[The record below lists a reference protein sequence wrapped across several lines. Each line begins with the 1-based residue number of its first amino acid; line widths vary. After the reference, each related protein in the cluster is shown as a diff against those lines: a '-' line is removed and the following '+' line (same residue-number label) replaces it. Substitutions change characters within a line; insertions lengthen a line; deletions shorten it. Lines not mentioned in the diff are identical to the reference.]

1 MSIYIDA
8 KPYHV
13 AYVVP
18 DIDAAVDRL
27 LASGIGPA
35 HFIRG
40 TEMAARFRGGLI
52 RIHVSAAFVVIAGQ
66 LTELVSQD
74 DDRRSTFTEF
84 LDRHPSGGLHHVAY
98 FSNDFDATV
107 RDAAARGLH
116 LTPHME
122 YVDDAGNAF
131 ESYYEPQ
138 ENPDAV
144 LLQLALP
151 SPLDPVYRAIVDI
164 ADHWDGSDP
173 RRNFWALVNEPAV

>member
-40 TEMAARFRGGLI
+40 TEMTTRFRGELI
-52 RIHVSAAFVVIAGQ
+52 RIHVSAAFIVIAGQ

-74 DDRRSTFTEF
+74 DDTRSTFTDF
-84 LDRHPSGGLHHVAY
+84 LVRHPTGGLHHVAY
-98 FSNDFDATV
+98 LSDDFGVTV

-116 LTPHME
+116 LKPHME
-122 YVDDAGNAF
+122 YVDEAGNGF

-138 ENPDAV
+138 DNPDAV

-151 SPLDPVYRAIVDI
+151 SPLDPVYREIIEI
-164 ADHWDGSDP
+164 AEHWDGSDP
-173 RRNFWALVNEPAV
+173 RRDFWALVPEGAF

>member
-27 LASGIGPA
+27 LAAGIGPA

-40 TEMAARFRGGLI
+40 TGMSARYREELI
-52 RIHVSAAFVVIAGQ
+52 HIHVSAAFIVIAGQ

-74 DDRRSTFTEF
+74 DDTRSTFTDF
-84 LDRHPSGGLHHVAY
+84 LVRNPSGGLHHVAY
-98 FSNDFDATV
+98 YSDDFDATV
-107 RDAAARGLH
+107 RDAEARGLR
-116 LTPHME
+116 LKPHME
-122 YVDDAGNAF
+122 YVDEAGNGF

-138 ENPDAV
+138 DDPDAV

-151 SPLDPVYRAIVDI
+151 SPLDPVYREIVEI
-164 ADHWDGSDP
+164 AASWDGSDP
-173 RRNFWALVNEPAV
+173 RRDFWALVPEGTF

>member
-18 DIDAAVDRL
+18 DIDAVVDRL

-40 TEMAARFRGGLI
+40 TEMAARFRGELI

-84 LDRHPSGGLHHVAY
+84 LDHHPSGGLHHVAY
-98 FSNDFDATV
+98 FSNDFEARSGT
-107 RDAAARGLH
+107 RRHAAC
-116 LTPHME
+116 T
-122 YVDDAGNAF
+122 
-131 ESYYEPQ
+131 
-138 ENPDAV
+138 
-144 LLQLALP
+144 
-151 SPLDPVYRAIVDI
+151 
-164 ADHWDGSDP
+164 
-173 RRNFWALVNEPAV
+173 